1 MGARRSGG
9 GGCALQ
15 TLVAR
20 DLQAGQAGPEHLSF
34 FGLFLSS
41 STSDSVPL
49 LTYRNSSD
57 LYLAVLSLLSG
68 AIKSTT
74 KHLCSCLF
82 SWLLIKL
89 PPAASAHP
97 AQPEA
102 LTPTSTPGWVLAA
115 QCRKSRCSSGPNI
128 GAWPLTEAKLET
140 GSVYSRRLADQH

>member
-102 LTPTSTPGWVLAA
+102 LMPLRHRAGFSPLSAAKAAAAAA
-115 QCRKSRCSSGPNI
+115 QISEHGP
-128 GAWPLTEAKLET
+128 
-140 GSVYSRRLADQH
+140 